1 MRIAALITVLSL
13 ALVTCKNIDNAD
25 PSPRTSFVKFFEQ
38 EYSTT
43 AASLEVIPE
52 GYVILGNAQVS
63 DTDDQGNEVS
73 FSQTVVIQTDKNGNR
88 VGEPFETTGGTGNSI
103 KALITNGTVSGY
115 VIVGDSIYLDP
126 LAEQAANV
134 TVSSLRVLFLDANLK
149 SVGKFILTDTSP
161 IAPNKVRED
170 FSGVSV
176 EITSD
181 GRVIILGTLKKGVVN
196 QQSAPA
202 EPFILA
208 LKKNFTLDWTR
219 SYDLLGR
226 TSQNSKSLHYANGK
240 IIWASAIAQ
249 VQGAFTSSWV
259 SIPVV
264 DENSI
269 FPNYSV
275 IGQNSDQ
282 LFIPKDIQTA
292 YSPGLGFGVV
302 GTYSLETDGAKG
314 NMFFLRVDATGS
326 IIPGSDRYFDAI
338 TLAVTDRT
346 QSSIIDEGEAITSTR
361 DDGFV
366 IAGTTT
372 TNPEKGNGGK
382 DIFLVK
388 VNSFG
393 DLVWIKTIGGA
404 GDEVP
409 SAICETAE
417 GDIVIC
423 GTNTLG
429 DYASVFLMKTDKNG
443 ELKN

>member
-1 MRIAALITVLSL
+1 MRIAALIIVLSL
-13 ALVTCKNIDNAD
+13 AVVTCKNIDNAD
-25 PSPRTSFVKFFEQ
+25 PSPRSTFIRFFE
-38 EYSTT
+38 EAYGTT
-43 AASLEVIPE
+43 ATSLEIIPD
-52 GYVILGNAQVS
+52 GYVILGNATVI
-63 DTDDQGNEVS
+63 DKVTDQS
-73 FSQTVVIQTDKNGNR
+73 FTQTVVIQTDKNGNR
-88 VGEPFETTGGTGNSI
+88 MGEPFETKGGTGNAI
-103 KALITNGTVSGY
+103 KPLITNGAVSGY

-149 SVGKFILTDTSP
+149 SVGKFVLTDTSP
-161 IAPNKVRED
+161 IAPNKVRDD

-176 EITSD
+176 DITSD

-226 TSQNSKSLHYANGK
+226 TSQNSKSIHYANGK

-249 VQGAFTSSWV
+249 VQGDFTSSWV

-264 DENSI
+264 DENSV

-282 LFIPKDIQTA
+282 LFIPKDIQA
-292 YSPGLGFGVV
+292 AHSPGLGFGVV

-314 NMFFLRVDATGS
+314 NMFFLRVDASGS

-338 TLAVTDRT
+338 NLAVTDRT
-346 QSSIIDEGEAITSTR
+346 LSSIIDEGEAITSTI

-366 IAGTTT
+366 VAGTTT

-409 SAICETAE
+409 SAIRETAE
-417 GDIVIC
+417 GDLLIC

-443 ELKN
+443 EVKN